1 MYVLGIDGG
10 GTKTA
15 GVIADLNGNVAA
27 KATVGP
33 SNPNSVD
40 LIAIEKEL
48 AKLFEALRSQN
59 EKAFLQIKHVFAGM
73 SGGDHLSVRSKL
85 NNIVTTLLPDTNI
98 TIHNDAITALYSG
111 TLGKPG
117 IVQIAGTGSITYGLN
132 KKGELGRV
140 GGWGYLLGE
149 KGSGYALGND
159 GLKMAFL
166 AHDGLGETTVLTD
179 LILEHLGMPSLPDI
193 IHTIYHTENT
203 KEWVA
208 SLSKIVVKAADHGD
222 NVARSII
229 KKHAQFM
236 GESISC
242 LIRRMFTEDGPI
254 PVVLT
259 GGLFNRVDLFQ
270 GLIEETLKKQ
280 DIDAELSIP
289 KIKPVGGAVIA
300 ALKEEN
306 AEISNGFLD
315 HFEISEGEK

>member
-15 GVIADLNGNVAA
+15 GVIADSNGKVVA

-40 LIAIEKEL
+40 LISIEKEL
-48 AKLFEALRSQN
+48 AKMFEVLRSQS
-59 EKAFLQIKHVFAGM
+59 EEAFLQIKHVFAGM
-73 SGGDHLSVRSKL
+73 SGGDHLSIRSKL
-85 NNIVTTLLPDTNI
+85 NNIVITLLPHTSV

-166 AHDGLGETTVLTD
+166 AHDGLGEETILTE
-179 LILEHLGMPSLPDI
+179 LILEHLGAQSLPDI
-193 IHTIYHTENT
+193 IHTVYHARNT
-203 KEWVA
+203 KEWIA
-208 SLSKIVVKAADHGD
+208 SLSKIVVNAADHGD
-222 NVARSII
+222 KVARNII
-229 KKHAQFM
+229 KKHAQYM

-242 LIRRMFTEDGPI
+242 LINKMFIENESI

-259 GGLFNRVDLFQ
+259 GGLFNRIDLFH
-270 GLIEETLKKQ
+270 GTIEETLKSL
-280 DIDAELSIP
+280 DINAELSIP
-289 KIKPVGGAVIA
+289 KIEPVGGAVVA
-300 ALKEEN
+300 ALKEEK
-306 AEISNGFLD
+306 AEIPNSFLH
-315 HFEISEGEK
+315 HFEISEEEK